1 MELKST
7 ASKSTIKTAQPLK
20 STTVFKSNE
29 GNNDDDLRLEKDTKP
44 SEEEDTDEP
53 EWKRRRREKR
63 QVQEGGGNT
72 EYRDRA
78 KERREGQ
85 NVDYKSLE
93 GMTQSNEDDRRRQAE
108 LSKYLGGDIEH
119 THLVK
124 GLDKALASKV
134 RREEM
139 GIISQEDTS
148 GGDLDQ
154 LFEHSYAQKKQQSK
168 ARSSKPTTELGKSI
182 LTYLS
187 QKQQTAKMLTSSSIA
202 YTATATQVKTNTIVQ
217 KSIQQSVMT
226 FSLDSDVRK
235 KRNAW
240 EVPKISVKVFASS
253 SDNHTN
259 QRKMT
264 PLNQHMIT
272 TISKKLNGGG
282 DSLGKAEKEKRI
294 DMYTSNNKKDSN
306 IEEERTLH
314 QNGTLTNTAKD
325 DGTKAN
331 NATNGGSTKY
341 DDDSDDD
348 IFADV
353 GEYEHQGLKPKLSDS
368 SAVASTDTID
378 EGDNE
383 HASRN
388 NVAKQEKK
396 SIFDN
401 LLTETEQVPV
411 QDKKRHLLQL
421 NQLQQKQ
428 QQITK
433 SNKDIIDRDILGGKQ
448 NNDLTSQQP
457 YQKQSAAMDGVSM
470 INYEGGYGEEHDVD
484 FGGDDDE
491 WQKKRKDEKDKKED
505 DANADDKDDDDDDN
519 DDE

>member
-1 MELKST
+1 MNNEAFRALVNKQRNPTSVEKST
-7 ASKSTIKTAQPLK
+7 KEIAREA
-20 STTVFKSNE
+20 VENE
-29 GNNDDDLRLEKDTKP
+29 FQRKRNRRGGKRGGGGGGGFNDGYGSDSGSDDNDDELSNREKDTKP
-44 SEEEDTDEP
+44 SPEDDTDEP

-63 QVQEGGGNT
+63 QVQEGGGDT

-85 NVDYKSLE
+85 NIDYKSLE
-93 GMTQSNEDDRRRQAE
+93 GMTQSNEDDRRKQAE

-187 QKQQTAKMLTSSSIA
+187 QKQQTAKMSTAQLTSSSIA
-202 YTATATQVKTNTIVQ
+202 YTSTATQVKINPTVQ
-217 KSIQQSVMT
+217 KSIQRSVMT

-272 TISKKLNGGG
+272 NISKKLNGGG

-314 QNGTLTNTAKD
+314 QNGTITNTAKD
-325 DGTKAN
+325 DGKKAN
-331 NATNGGSTKY
+331 SATNGGSTKY

-411 QDKKRHLLQL
+411 QDKQRHLLQL

-428 QQITK
+428 QQRTQ
-433 SNKDIIDRDILGGKQ
+433 SSKDIIDRDILGGWNTGK
-448 NNDLTSQQP
+448 S
-457 YQKQSAAMDGVSM
+457 
-470 INYEGGYGEEHDVD
+470 
-484 FGGDDDE
+484 
-491 WQKKRKDEKDKKED
+491 
-505 DANADDKDDDDDDN
+505 
-519 DDE
+519 